1 MINSPMAYPKVH
13 LHKNLKERMFN
24 VFIMI
29 QRCRHIES
37 DIYTNVFA
45 LALKVKHGGQ
55 GQEGGSLTELKVK
68 LICHSDVRSES
79 STVGATY

>member
-45 LALKVKHGGQ
+45 LALDSEAWRTGAGGR
-55 GQEGGSLTELKVK
+55 
-68 LICHSDVRSES
+68 IFD
-79 STVGATY
+79 